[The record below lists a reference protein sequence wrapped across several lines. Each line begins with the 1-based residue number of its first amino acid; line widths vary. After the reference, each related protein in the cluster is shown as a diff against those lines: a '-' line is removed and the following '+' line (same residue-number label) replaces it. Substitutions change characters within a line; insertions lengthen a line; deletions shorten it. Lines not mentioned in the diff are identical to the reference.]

1 MIQVTFAGRFNI
13 KYAAL
18 TASDEELKH
27 FVDPRVTYFRKTLTI
42 LSEKSRITKKNE
54 RQMGI

>member
-27 FVDPRVTYFRKTLTI
+27 FVDQRVTYFRKNPDDTL
-42 LSEKSRITKKNE
+42 
-54 RQMGI
+54 